1 MKILGIDSSAKSAS
15 VAVTDNGKILSSFY
29 INTGLTHSQTLIP
42 MLDSALKCAS
52 LTLNDIDL
60 IAVNK
65 GPGSFTGIRI
75 GVAAAKGLADTCSKK
90 TVGISTLESMA
101 YNLIS
106 DNCIA
111 AAVMDARCSQ
121 VYTALFRITNNKI
134 ERLSEYS
141 AVSIAELKETLLGF
155 DEQIILVGDGAEI
168 CFKAFCDDIKSIKIA
183 GEAARFQ
190 NATSVCFAAE
200 QKNENDF
207 VNGNE
212 LVPEYLRLPQ
222 AERELKNKLRK
233 GE

>member
-29 INTGLTHSQTLIP
+29 INTGLTHSQTLMP
-42 MLDSALKCAS
+42 MLDNALRCAS
-52 LTLNDIDL
+52 LTLGDIDL

-75 GVAAAKGLADTCSKK
+75 GVAAAKGLADTNQIK
-90 TVGISTLESMA
+90 TIGISTLESMA

-106 DNCIA
+106 TDCIV
-111 AAVMDARCSQ
+111 AAVMDARCGQ
-121 VYTALFRITNNKI
+121 VYTALFRIKENTV
-134 ERLSEYS
+134 ERLTEDM
-141 AVSIAELKETLLGF
+141 AISISELKDRLLEF
-155 DEQIILVGDGAEI
+155 DEQIVLVGDGADICYKHLQSEI
-168 CFKAFCDDIKSIKIA
+168 IGINMA
-183 GEAARFQ
+183 GEASKYQ
-190 NATSVCFAAE
+190 NAVGVCFTAE
-200 QKNENDF
+200 HKNAEEYIDS
-207 VNGNE
+207 GE